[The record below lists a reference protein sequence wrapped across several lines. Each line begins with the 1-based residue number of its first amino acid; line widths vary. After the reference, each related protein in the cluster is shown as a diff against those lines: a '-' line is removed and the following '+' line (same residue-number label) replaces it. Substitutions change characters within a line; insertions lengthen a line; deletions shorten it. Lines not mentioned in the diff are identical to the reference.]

1 VEQVGADLKLQAAEV
16 HHTAIDAAEMV
27 AWRRFRARYRV
38 YMGLLLF
45 VAIAG
50 LPLIAV
56 PVLRHRLSAR
66 VQSLREA
73 LGPLP
78 IKPTPAWAKVGE
90 NRHPF
95 PAELAR
101 PVPERPQYS
110 GVIDMS
116 HMVYRA
122 RGGAAAVERPAQ
134 NERESPAK
142 EEPLSSEAPPEFRQG
157 KVEREAYDLLLKSN
171 ATVAGMVNGSNPGLR
186 FKTWTAAKAEE
197 DAYLVDLTF
206 TQLSDSA
213 ELHYTW
219 RVKLSTKEMTP
230 LSHHARSLS
239 KS

>member
-1 VEQVGADLKLQAAEV
+1 MGADLKLQAAEV

-50 LPLIAV
+50 LPLTTV
-56 PVLRHRLSAR
+56 PILRHRFSAR
-66 VQSLREA
+66 VQGLREA

-78 IKPTPAWAKVGE
+78 IKPAPAWAKVGE
-90 NRHPF
+90 NRYPF

-101 PVPERPQYS
+101 PVPNRPQYS
-110 GVIDMS
+110 DVIDMS
-116 HMVYRA
+116 HIIYRA
-122 RGGAAAVERPAQ
+122 RGGVAVPERPAQ
-134 NERESPAK
+134 NERESAAK
-142 EEPLSSEAPPEFRQG
+142 EEPLNGEAPPEFRQG
-157 KVEREAYDLLLKSN
+157 KVEREAYDLLLKTN

-206 TQLSDSA
+206 TQLSDRA

-219 RVKLSTKEMTP
+219 RVKLSAKEVTP
-230 LSHHARSLS
+230 ESYHARSLP

>member
-1 VEQVGADLKLQAAEV
+1 
-16 HHTAIDAAEMV
+16 
-27 AWRRFRARYRV
+27 
-38 YMGLLLF
+38 MGLLLF
-45 VAIAG
+45 VVIAG
-50 LPLIAV
+50 LPLTTV
-56 PVLRHRLSAR
+56 PVLRHRFSAR

-73 LGPLP
+73 LGHLP
-78 IKPTPAWAKVGE
+78 IKPAPAWAKVGE
-90 NRHPF
+90 NRSPF

-101 PVPERPQYS
+101 PVPNPQYS
-110 GVIDMS
+110 DVIDMS
-116 HMVYRA
+116 HMVYRP
-122 RGGAAAVERPAQ
+122 RGAVAVPERPVQ
-134 NERESPAK
+134 NERESAAK
-142 EEPLSSEAPPEFRQG
+142 DEPLNGEAPPEFRQG

-213 ELHYTW
+213 ELHYNW

>member
-1 VEQVGADLKLQAAEV
+1 MGADLKLQAAEV

-78 IKPTPAWAKVGE
+78 IKPAPAWAKVGE
-90 NRHPF
+90 NRYPF

-101 PVPERPQYS
+101 PVPNPQYS
-110 GVIDMS
+110 DVIDMS
-116 HMVYRA
+116 HMVYRP
-122 RGGAAAVERPAQ
+122 RGAVAVPERPVQ
-134 NERESPAK
+134 NEREAAAK
-142 EEPLSSEAPPEFRQG
+142 DEPLNGEA
-157 KVEREAYDLLLKSN
+157 
-171 ATVAGMVNGSNPGLR
+171 
-186 FKTWTAAKAEE
+186 
-197 DAYLVDLTF
+197 
-206 TQLSDSA
+206 
-213 ELHYTW
+213 
-219 RVKLSTKEMTP
+219 
-230 LSHHARSLS
+230 
-239 KS
+239 